1 MKRLASIFCI
11 ALILAGSAV
20 SAAAAEGFSDVPAS
34 HTFHDA
40 IMDCANQGITSGYA
54 DGTFKPGSTV
64 TNAQF
69 IVMLSRAFCDNISQN
84 TGNNPWWYPNWK
96 AMSDA
101 GFVKY
106 NDHFSTLDAMTA
118 YANKGITRY
127 DMADLMVS
135 VMLQKHALNVSSA
148 DSNAAEA
155 KIADYSSIPS
165 DYTYAVR
172 QVFAAGLIT
181 GYADGKFNGNATM
194 TRGAGAAVIYRMQNH
209 MGNNQEAGTKPVEK
223 PVETPTETPNQTS
236 DKLVLRDGSAV
247 TEENAMRI
255 IQEVMAVYPEGAPW
269 GDYQKSPGNYGIGEG
284 RRDNNVQIGGRTLG
298 SLSPTLR
305 TLENKYNSSMEFAC
319 GGIAGV
325 VSDAIF
331 GGGNNG
337 GQNFPVRRVEN
348 AADIRPGDIICHM
361 LNSEMIHYSV
371 VTTRGVYWKTQNG
384 VDLYKVG
391 IYEGGGTVD
400 SGAGRILYDQNG
412 TVWNGIKNGT
422 ISCEIW
428 TRYPENIPPSDTS
441 SGTVSNNS
449 DDHALIVDPSTKN
462 QAANTPA
469 YTPNNPNN
477 TSNNDLPDLSH
488 ITAEYVENMTC
499 EFCGRKAKDCI
510 SGQYLQSYKYYVC
523 GDCYQTPAGREFVT
537 SHQYLT

>member
-1 MKRLASIFCI
+1 MAI
-11 ALILAGSAV
+11 AMSANEAFAF
-20 SAAAAEGFSDVPAS
+20 SGDFSDVPS
-34 HTFHDA
+34 NHTFHDA
-40 IMDCANQGITSGYA
+40 IASCANQGITSGYA
-54 DGTFKPGSTV
+54 DGTFKPGNTV

-69 IVMLSRAFCDNISQN
+69 IVMLSRAFCSDNIGQN

-101 GFVKY
+101 GYVKN

-135 VMLQKHALNVSSA
+135 IMLQKHALNVSSA
-148 DSNAAEA
+148 ESNAAEA
-155 KIADYSSIPS
+155 KIADYNTIPS

-209 MGNNQEAGTKPVEK
+209 MGENQDAGTKPIEK
-223 PVETPTETPNQTS
+223 PVETPTETPNQSS

-255 IQEVMAVYPEGAPW
+255 IQEVMAVYPEGADW
-269 GDYQKSPGNYGIGEG
+269 GDSDKRPDLYGVGTG
-284 RRDNNVQIGGRTLG
+284 DRDNHVQIGGRTLG

-305 TLENKYNSSMEFAC
+305 QLENKYHYSMTGGC

-337 GQNFPVRRVEN
+337 GQNFPIRRLEN
-348 AADIRPGDIICHM
+348 AADIRPGDIICG
-361 LNSEMIHYSV
+361 LRNGTPFHYAV
-371 VTTRGVYWKTQNG
+371 ATTRGVYWKTQNG
-384 VDLYKVG
+384 VDLYKIG
-391 IYEGGGTVD
+391 IYDGGGTVD
-400 SGAGRILYDQNG
+400 SGAGHILYTQNG
-412 TVWNGIKNGT
+412 ATWNGIRNG
-422 ISCEIW
+422 ISHEIW
-428 TRYPENIPPSDTS
+428 TRYPESIPPSDTS
-441 SGTVSNNS
+441 SSAVSNNS
-449 DDHALIVDPSTKN
+449 NDHALVVDNTSNN
-462 QAANTPA
+462 QTVNTPA
-469 YTPNNPNN
+469 YTPNNTTP
-477 TSNNDLPDLSH
+477 SNNPSISNSSLPDLSH
-488 ITAEYVENMTC
+488 ITAEYVGNLPC
-499 EFCGRKAKDCI
+499 KICGKLSKDCP
-510 SGQYLQSYKYYVC
+510 SGWFGETYDYYVC
-523 GDCYQTPAGREFVT
+523 GTCAQTPAGREFLRT
-537 SHQYLT
+537 H